1 MGRSKSVVPYSLFT
15 IATTLILSV
24 SVLSCGHLSS
34 DSQIPDT
41 LPDLPVAYTIDLMS
55 AEGRSIASPQTAILI
70 RTPRQQSDLLGVGG
84 LIVCHGLPGEVEGG
98 GYAAYDAQCPLCYP
112 TVGIVIPDQT
122 PAEET
127 LMSATCDHCLAVYD
141 LSLGVGQQICREL
154 PPAVLKHYPT
164 LLRGRRHLLIG
175 N

>member
-1 MGRSKSVVPYSLFT
+1 MGKSKSVVPYSLFS
-15 IATTLILSV
+15 IATALILAV
-24 SVLSCGHLSS
+24 TLLSCGHLSS
-34 DSQIPDT
+34 DTPIPDT

-70 RTPRQQSDLLGVGG
+70 LTPRQQSDLLGVGG

-112 TVGIVIPDQT
+112 TEGIVMPDQT
-122 PAEET
+122 SAEET

-141 LSLGVGQQICREL
+141 LSLGVGQQIRREL
-154 PPAVLKHYPT
+154 PPAVLKRYPT
-164 LLRGRRHLLIG
+164 LLRGRNLLIG

>member
-1 MGRSKSVVPYSLFT
+1 MGKSKSEVPYRLFP
-15 IATTLILSV
+15 IATALTLAV
-24 SVLSCGHLSS
+24 TMLSCGHISLDTS
-34 DSQIPDT
+34 IPDT
-41 LPDLPVAYTIDLMS
+41 LPNLPVAYTIDLMS

-70 RTPRQQSDLLGVGG
+70 LTPRQQSDLLGVGG
-84 LIVCHGLPGEVEGG
+84 LIVCYGLPGEVEGG

-112 TVGIVIPDQT
+112 TRGIVMPDHT

-127 LMSATCDHCLAVYD
+127 LMSATCSHCLAVYD
-141 LSLGVGQQICREL
+141 LSLGVGQQTRRDL

-164 LLRGRRHLLIG
+164 ILRGRDLVIG